1 MPAPTKTNH
10 ASPPKTNKKKSGP
23 TQSRASAS
31 LANTPL
37 TVLKGVGPQLAGK
50 FEKLGIYSLQDLL
63 FHLPFRY
70 EDRTHVTPIGAA
82 SPYQFVV
89 IEAKVLSSQINFG
102 RRRSLICRISDG
114 SGIVSLRFYH
124 FSAAQK
130 NVLSNGAQIRCFG
143 ELRAGSS
150 GLEIYHPE
158 YSLIGQAN
166 KTLPQTLT
174 PVYPTTEG
182 ISQLRIR
189 SVAAQL
195 IDKTLGQNAASLA
208 LSDYFPEQLYQKY
221 RLMDLLQ
228 ALRIVHVPPKTES
241 QSQLSEGRH
250 PGIQRLA
257 FEELVAHSLSFL
269 EIRRK
274 IQSVPSP
281 KLKGKLKLQK
291 SFLDHLEFELTDAQ
305 KRVWKEISSDLK
317 KDLPMLRMVQGD
329 VGSGKTVVA
338 TLAALQTIGNGFQT
352 ALMAPTEILAEQ
364 HLETLSQWLTPLNLN
379 VACLTGKTKAKMRR
393 TILEQL
399 ANGEIDLLIGAHALF
414 QDQVQFKDLALMII
428 DEQHRFGVEQRLA
441 LKQKGLTEQ
450 RQCHQLVM
458 TATPIPRTL
467 AMSAYGDLD
476 NSIIDQLPP
485 GRTPVKTV
493 VLANHRRNEIIERVR
508 HACQQKKQAYWV
520 CTLIEESE
528 ALQCQAA
535 EDTFEQLKI
544 ALPELNLALIHGRL
558 KATEKSQIMSDF
570 KSGDVDLLIATTV
583 IEVGVNVPNASL
595 MIIEN
600 PERLGLSQLHQ
611 LRGRVGRGA
620 TESFC
625 VLLYHSPISKIAKQR
640 LGIMRETT
648 DGFRIAEEDLQI
660 RGPGELLGTRQTGEL
675 QFVIADLLR
684 DKELVAP
691 ARDAAEML
699 FGQYPERVTPLI
711 ERWLKQGEQ
720 YRQV

>member
-1 MPAPTKTNH
+1 MPTSTLNRPT
-10 ASPPKTNKKKSGP
+10 AG
-23 TQSRASAS
+23 

-37 TVLKGVGPQLAGK
+37 TALKGVGPKLADK
-50 FEKLGIYSLQDLL
+50 FKKLSIGSLQDLL

-70 EDRTHVTPIGAA
+70 EDRTHITPIGAA
-82 SPYQFVV
+82 NAYQFAV
-89 IEAKVLSSQINFG
+89 IEGKVLSTQINFG
-102 RRRSLICRISDG
+102 KRRSLMCRISDG
-114 SGIVSLRFYH
+114 SGIVSLRFFH

-130 NVLSNGAQIRCFG
+130 NSLTNGTQIRCFG
-143 ELRAGSS
+143 ELRPGST

-158 YSLIGQAN
+158 YSVLSQSN
-166 KTLPQTLT
+166 DRLPQTLT
-174 PVYPTTEG
+174 PVYPSTEG

-189 SVAAQL
+189 SITAQL
-195 IDKTLGQNAASLA
+195 IEKTLNTNESTLA
-208 LSDYFPEQLYQKY
+208 LQDYFPEIIYQRYK
-221 RLMDLLQ
+221 LMDLLQ
-228 ALRIVHVPPKTES
+228 SLRIVHVPPKTES
-241 QSQLSEGRH
+241 QQSLSEGKH
-250 PGIQRLA
+250 PSIQRLA

-269 EIRRK
+269 EIRRQ
-274 IQSVPSP
+274 IQSVPAP
-281 KLKGKLKLQK
+281 KLKPTRKLQQA
-291 SFLDHLEFELTDAQ
+291 FFQHLEFDLTDAQ
-305 KRVWKEISSDLK
+305 KRVWQEISTDLK
-317 KDLPMLRMVQGD
+317 KGLPMLRMMQGD

-338 TLAALQTIGNGFQT
+338 TLAALQTIGNGFQA

-364 HLETLSQWLTPLNLN
+364 HIETLSQWLTPLNIK
-379 VACLTGKTKAKMRR
+379 VACLTGKTKIKIRR
-393 TILEQL
+393 KLLEEL
-399 ANGEIDLLIGAHALF
+399 ANGEIDLLVGTHALF
-414 QDQVQFKDLALMII
+414 QEQVHFKDLALIII

-441 LKQKGLTEQ
+441 LKQKGETAG

-493 VLANHRRNEIIERVR
+493 VLANHRRDEIIARVR
-508 HACQQKKQAYWV
+508 NACQQQKQAYWV

-535 EDTFEQLKI
+535 EDTFEQLKL
-544 ALPELNLALIHGRL
+544 ALPELRLALIHGRL
-558 KATEKSQIMSDF
+558 KANEKSQIMADF
-570 KSGDVDLLIATTV
+570 KSGQVDLLIATTV

-625 VLLYHSPISKIAKQR
+625 VLLYHSPISKVAKQR

-648 DGFRIAEEDLQI
+648 DGFKIAEHDLQI

-684 DKELVAP
+684 DQELVAP
-691 ARDAAEML
+691 AREAAETL
-699 FGQYPERVTPLI
+699 FTQYANNVKPLMQ
-711 ERWLKQGEQ
+711 RWLKQGEQ